1 MNKAIRIFLGILA
14 FSLLSSMVNKLF
26 FEKSSEQKA
35 KETCKNMLEAVG
47 AHQVGITVTVD
58 SKTYNCN

>member
-1 MNKAIRIFLGILA
+1 
-14 FSLLSSMVNKLF
+14 MVNKVF

-35 KETCKNMLEAVG
+35 KETCKNLLEAVG
-47 AHQVGITVTVD
+47 GVNRVGITVTVD